1 VKERLD
7 QLARDW
13 ARVGVLFGA
22 VPAEAS
28 PDLERLLIAS
38 AGAASA
44 NSRLLRA
51 IVTWLAHYSEFVAR
65 HRLARL
71 IATEASPLESAA
83 LGLALETAA
92 KVGGTS
98 ALNEAI
104 GACTPL
110 KVARPLFD
118 IESGALAEL
127 AYRRASEESKRWGV
141 WAAPIEPAL
150 DTLRPAAWVLAHNP
164 TYRDRIVRKGDL
176 RCSIIE
182 SLRHDAPR
190 GVRSEAEL
198 ARLAGATRAAVRKAL
213 ESLVLE
219 GDVRVFERNA
229 RDRGVELRGAA

>member
-1 VKERLD
+1 MNDRSE

-22 VPAEAS
+22 APAEAS

-38 AGAASA
+38 AGASSA
-44 NSRLLRA
+44 NSRLSRA
-51 IVTWLAHYSEFVAR
+51 IVTWLSQYADFVAR

-92 KVGGTS
+92 KLGRTS

-110 KVARPLFD
+110 KAARPLFD
-118 IESGALAEL
+118 VESGALAEL

-213 ESLVLE
+213 IALVLE
-219 GDVRVFERNA
+219 GEVRLVERNA
-229 RDRGVELRGAA
+229 RDRGVELRVA

>member
-1 VKERLD
+1 MNDRIE

-13 ARVGVLFGA
+13 VRVGVLFGA
-22 VPAEAS
+22 APAEAS
-28 PDLERLLIAS
+28 PDLERLLIVS

-51 IVTWLAHYSEFVAR
+51 VVTWLSRYSEFVAR

-92 KVGGTS
+92 KVGRTS

-104 GACTPL
+104 GACAPL
-110 KVARPLFD
+110 KAAKPLFD
-118 IESGALAEL
+118 AESGALAEL
-127 AYRRASEESKRWGV
+127 AYRRASAESKRWGV
-141 WAAPIEPAL
+141 WAEAIEPAF
-150 DTLRPAAWVLAHNP
+150 DTLRPATWVLAHNP

-213 ESLVLE
+213 VALVLE
-219 GDVRVFERNA
+219 GEVQLVDRNA
-229 RDRGVELRGAA
+229 RDRGVELRVA